1 MRRVLSLLFVLLILL
16 LACKGRKKTM
26 TGEDTVTIEDFI
38 AFFPDTSMP
47 FTVADTQI
55 NRKLSDS
62 LLISEKVFSQFA
74 PDSVYQNDYGKKVKP
89 KLYAI
94 GKITDPGKET
104 YLLLKAATLDKQ
116 IGYILC
122 FDKDNKFMAS
132 MQLIRNNPD
141 RRKSLEGSIDRKLT
155 ITKKETQKT
164 KDGRQYYKLDAY
176 VYNTAGVFTLIKIES
191 NEPVV
196 PQTVYNPIDTF
207 PQKDKLSGDYVKNN
221 RNFVSIRDGKNAKK
235 ILFFAHFEAADDCLG
250 ELKGEATLIKPN
262 LAQYRK
268 VGDACVLRLLFSG
281 NKVTLS
287 EEQACGNYRGITCS
301 FDGTYTRKKVPA
313 VKSKKKKN

>member
-1 MRRVLSLLFVLLILL
+1 MRRALSLLFVVLILL
-16 LACKGRKKTM
+16 MACKNRKKTM
-26 TGEDTVTIEDFI
+26 TGEDPVTIEDFI
-38 AFFPDTSMP
+38 AFFPDTSLP
-47 FTVADTQI
+47 FTIADTQI

-74 PDSVYQNDYGKKVKP
+74 PDSVFHKDFSKKNQP

-104 YLLLKAATLDKQ
+104 YLLLKAATSEKQ

-122 FDKDNKFMAS
+122 FDKDYKFKVAME
-132 MQLIRNNPD
+132 LIRNNPD
-141 RRKSLEGSIDRKLT
+141 RRKSVMGSIDKKLT
-155 ITKKETQKT
+155 ITKKETRKA
-164 KDGRQYYKLDAY
+164 KDGQQYYKLDAY

-196 PQTVYNPIDTF
+196 PKTVYNPIDTLS
-207 PQKDKLSGDYVKNN
+207 QKNKLSGDYIKNS
-221 RNFVSIRDGKNAKK
+221 RNFVSVRDGKNAKK
-235 ILFFAHFEAADDCLG
+235 ILFFIHFETDDDCTG

-287 EEQACGNYRGITCS
+287 EEQACGNYRDIKCS
-301 FDGTYTRKKVPA
+301 FDGTFTKKKTPIS
-313 VKSKKKKN
+313 KPKKKK